1 MDIVLHLGA
10 HRCGTT
16 TLQHFLLRNRLAL
29 RGAGMEIWTPDRI
42 RSGLFGG
49 LMHPPEEVTAQ
60 TNLRAQR
67 SQGIIAI
74 ETARLRRDG
83 FSTLLVS
90 EENMIGG
97 IRGNLG
103 QGQIY
108 PRLRDRLARLRPA
121 FPAPVRRIGLA
132 VRSYDTCW
140 ASALAYGIGQ
150 GMRLPSVAELDRLVT
165 QPRRWRDVIADVAAV
180 FCEAEIVVWPFE
192 RLAGQPEAQL
202 DLLTGGL
209 RPALPLSGMRDWVNA
224 SPRRDKLRRLL
235 HLRGDD
241 DGARRIAPGDDRLM
255 PFDPAQQGALRAQY
269 HADIAWLRAGA
280 DGLARF
286 YDGVDDRPY
295 DRTDDRTDPSTA
307 DADKGQTTR
316 RTTRQIDR
324 DDVIGAGVDW
334 ARLPPDGGQSLGR
347 QDIMV

>member
-16 TLQHFLLRNRLAL
+16 TLQNFLLRNRLAL

-49 LMHPPEEVTAQ
+49 LMHSPEEVTAQ

-90 EENMIGG
+90 EENMIGA

-108 PRLRDRLARLRPA
+108 PRLRERLARMRPA

-132 VRSYDTCW
+132 VRSYETYW

-150 GMRLPSVAELDRLVT
+150 DMRLPTEAELDRLVT
-165 QPRRWRDVIADVAAV
+165 QPRRWRHVVADVAAV

-192 RLAGQPEAQL
+192 RLVGQPEMQL
-202 DLLTGGL
+202 QLLAGGMQT
-209 RPALPLSGMRDWVNA
+209 ALPLSGARDWVNA

-235 HLRGDD
+235 HLRGDE

-255 PFDPAQQGALRAQY
+255 PFDPAQQRALRAQY
-269 HADIAWLRAGA
+269 QADLVWLRAGA

-286 YDGVDDRPY
+286 YDRVDPG
-295 DRTDDRTDPSTA
+295 A
-307 DADKGQTTR
+307 VDAANGQITLKI
-316 RTTRQIDR
+316 TRQIDR
-324 DDVIGAGVDW
+324 DDVIGAGADW
-334 ARLPPDGGQSLGR
+334 ERLRPDGGQSLGR

>member
-1 MDIVLHLGA
+1 MDIVLHIGA

-16 TLQHFLLRNRLAL
+16 TLQHFLLRNRMAL
-29 RGAGMEIWTPDRI
+29 RGAGVEIWTPDRI

-60 TNLRAQR
+60 TNLRARR

-108 PRLRDRLARLRPA
+108 PQLRDRLARLRPA

-132 VRSYDTCW
+132 VRSYDTYW

-150 GMRLPSVAELDRLVT
+150 GLRLPTVAELDRLVT
-165 QPRRWRDVIADVAAV
+165 QRRRWRDVVGDVVAA
-180 FCEAEIVVWPFE
+180 FPEAEIIVWPFE
-192 RLAGQPEAQL
+192 RLAGQPDTQL
-202 DLLTGGL
+202 HL
-209 RPALPLSGMRDWVNA
+209 LSGGAQAALRLSGTRDWVNA

-235 HLRGDD
+235 HMRGDD
-241 DGARRIAPGDDRLM
+241 EGARRIAPGDDRLM

-269 HADIAWLRAGA
+269 QADLAWLRAGA

-286 YDGVDDRPY
+286 HDGPDVAAGGA
-295 DRTDDRTDPSTA
+295 TS
-307 DADKGQTTR
+307 GQSAIKITR
-316 RTTRQIDR
+316 YIDR
-324 DDVIGAGVDW
+324 DEVSGARADW
-334 ARLPPDGGQSLGR
+334 SRPPDGGQHLGR